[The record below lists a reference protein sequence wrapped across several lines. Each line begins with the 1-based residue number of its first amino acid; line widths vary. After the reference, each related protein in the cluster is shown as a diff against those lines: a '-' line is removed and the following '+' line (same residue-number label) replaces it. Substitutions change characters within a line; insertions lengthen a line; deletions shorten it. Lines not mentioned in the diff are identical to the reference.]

1 MADIICQKCGYKT
14 NNIEENIERGSTC
27 PICRGELKTKGSK
40 SCGCIILAVIIVYYC
55 KNNASTFNHI
65 IIG

>member
-40 SCGCIILAVIIVYYC
+40 SCGCIILAVIIV
-55 KNNASTFNHI
+55 FVI
-65 IIG
+65 IAIGHFVFGIGT

>member
-40 SCGCIILAVIIVYYC
+40 SCGCIILAVIIV
-55 KNNASTFNHI
+55 SVI
-65 IIG
+65 IAIGHFVFGIGT